1 MHKHSWQEDERSLLS
16 IVGLGFFSL
25 AWEIWMWMSYVYAWY
40 IMMAPEKQVC
50 KWALPIRRYRFFFFF
65 LKIRRYRFW
74 NVLNWLANAKNFS
87 SLRYV
92 YLVKDEKKSL
102 GITYKQDEMIACIFA
117 LTSNA
122 FLEDWKWLSPPLRF
136 EKINNLVFS
145 LTMVREYFKF
155 WKVFLDQ
162 TLPMISEN
170 LFS

>member
-1 MHKHSWQEDERSLLS
+1 MARR
-16 IVGLGFFSL
+16 
-25 AWEIWMWMSYVYAWY
+25 WEITFIYSRAWLLFSCLGNLNVDVLCLRLIYNDGSRKASLQMSPANKK
-40 IMMAPEKQVC
+40 IQ
-50 KWALPIRRYRFFFFF
+50 IFFFFF